1 MMSSED
7 WWENP
12 SLSCLYKRTL
22 TCNYIETKLSIQQPW
37 ENLSTVA
44 ARSLFSEYKTLPVT
58 RMVNQENFLKQRIT
72 KVTER
77 LKQLREENRKMEL
90 THIMYQNL
98 GREGP
103 LDVKKEDFVELIEL
117 IDEKLKAI
125 DKRIQALAKQEN

>member
-7 WWENP
+7 RWKNHF
-12 SLSCLYKRTL
+12 LSCLYKRTL
-22 TCNYIETKLSIQQPW
+22 TFNYKETKFSNQHRW
-37 ENLSTVA
+37 ENPLTA
-44 ARSLFSEYKTLPVT
+44 ATRSLFSEYKTLPIT
-58 RMVNQENFLKQRIT
+58 RMVNQKNFLKQRIT

-90 THIMYQNL
+90 TQIMYENL

-103 LDVKKEDFVELIEL
+103 LNVKKEDFVKLIEL

-125 DKRIQALAKQEN
+125 DKRIQSLAKQEN